1 MGAVDRHPAAAGFRA
16 LVTRLVD
23 DNGPGGR
30 ARAMF
35 NMGLGLLIFVNVATV
50 ILESVEPLRER
61 FEFWFLL
68 SEQVATG
75 VFAIEYCLRV
85 WTSIDLREAPS
96 RHPIWGRLAY
106 MRGPLPLIDLVAVL
120 PALIGL
126 FGAADLRVLRLM
138 RLMRM
143 LKLTRRLQIFNLLGA
158 VIRDEARSI
167 LALLFVMVLVVTMSG
182 ALMYMLEA
190 EAQPSLFNSI
200 PAAMWWAIETLTTVG
215 YGDMVPI
222 TMPGRVLGGAVAV
235 VGIGTFAVFSG
246 LITIG
251 FFDELR
257 KRREQMYAPRE
268 GACCPH
274 CGRALEAIVER

>member
-1 MGAVDRHPAAAGFRA
+1 
-16 LVTRLVD
+16 
-23 DNGPGGR
+23 
-30 ARAMF
+30 
-35 NMGLGLLIFVNVATV
+35 
-50 ILESVEPLRER
+50 
-61 FEFWFLL
+61 
-68 SEQVATG
+68 
-75 VFAIEYCLRV
+75 
-85 WTSIDLREAPS
+85 
-96 RHPIWGRLAY
+96 

>member
-1 MGAVDRHPAAAGFRA
+1 MGAVDRHPVAGGFRA

-96 RHPIWGRLAY
+96 RHPVWGRLAY

-167 LALLFVMVLVVTMSG
+167 LALPTLAERRAWLRDIERIRGIAAADQLLDTMDR
-182 ALMYMLEA
+182 LWREA
-190 EAQPSLFNSI
+190 AKQ
-200 PAAMWWAIETLTTVG
+200 
-215 YGDMVPI
+215 
-222 TMPGRVLGGAVAV
+222 GR
-235 VGIGTFAVFSG
+235 
-246 LITIG
+246 
-251 FFDELR
+251 
-257 KRREQMYAPRE
+257 P
-268 GACCPH
+268 P
-274 CGRALEAIVER
+274 